1 MTVLEDTEA
10 SVVSDHM
17 SLMAIQVRRA
27 TTSVPVCLSSATDSA
42 SPCLEAR
49 TESPTRA
56 PLRFAADVA
65 SERARAHLDPL

>member
-27 TTSVPVCLSSATDSA
+27 TTSVPGGGSSATNSA
-42 SPCLEAR
+42 SLGLEAR
-49 TESPTRA
+49 TESPPRA

-65 SERARAHLDPL
+65 SGRARAHLDPL